1 MPAVGTALVVGG
13 GAAGAATA
21 ILLAE
26 AGVAVDLVEAQPEV
40 SALGSGITL
49 QGNALRVLR
58 RLEVLEQCA
67 ALGYECSGL
76 LVRAADPDATVLA
89 QLPDL
94 RFGGPDLPGTMGMY
108 RPDLA
113 RVLMARADEVGVTAR
128 FATTVEALD
137 QDPDG
142 VDARFSDGTERRY
155 DLVVGADGV
164 RSATRHL
171 LGVPLDTRALGM
183 GAWRMVAPRPDEVT
197 TAQLFFGGPCY
208 IAGITPTG
216 PDTAYW
222 FLVEDA
228 QDRTSQTPDEQLDA
242 FRELS
247 RAYHGPWDEVRDRFD
262 EPARL
267 NYTWFETHLLDAPWH
282 RGRVVLVGDAVHV
295 CPPTIAQGAA
305 AALEDAEVLGDLV
318 TAHDSLDDALA
329 AFTGRR
335 YDRVRT
341 VVEASLQ
348 MAQWNLDHVQ
358 GDVPG
363 LTRRIAE
370 LVAVPA

>member
-58 RLEVLEQCA
+58 RLGVLEQCA

-142 VDARFSDGTERRY
+142 VDVRFADGTQRRY

-171 LGVPLDTRALGM
+171 LGIPLDTRALGM
-183 GAWRMVAPRPDEVT
+183 GAWRMVAPRPAT
-197 TAQLFFGGPCY
+197 TSPRPSSSSAARATSPASPRPGRTPRTGSSSRTPRTAPLRPRPSSSTPSASCPGPTTVRGTRS
-208 IAGITPTG
+208 ATG
-216 PDTAYW
+216 STT
-222 FLVEDA
+222 
-228 QDRTSQTPDEQLDA
+228 R
-242 FRELS
+242 
-247 RAYHGPWDEVRDRFD
+247 
-262 EPARL
+262 
-267 NYTWFETHLLDAPWH
+267 
-282 RGRVVLVGDAVHV
+282 
-295 CPPTIAQGAA
+295 
-305 AALEDAEVLGDLV
+305 
-318 TAHDSLDDALA
+318 
-329 AFTGRR
+329 
-335 YDRVRT
+335 
-341 VVEASLQ
+341 
-348 MAQWNLDHVQ
+348 
-358 GDVPG
+358 PG
-363 LTRRIAE
+363 
-370 LVAVPA
+370 

>member
-1 MPAVGTALVVGG
+1 MPAVDTALVVGG

-21 ILLAE
+21 VLLAD
-26 AGVAVDLVEAQPEV
+26 AGDAVDLVEVQPEV

-58 RLEVLEQCA
+58 RLGVLEECA

-113 RVLMARADEVGVTAR
+113 RVLMARADEVGVTTR

-137 QDPDG
+137 QDADG
-142 VDARFSDGTERRY
+142 VDVRFSDGTTRRY
-155 DLVVGADGV
+155 GLVVGADGV
-164 RSATRHL
+164 RSSTRRL
-171 LGVPLDTRALGM
+171 LEVPLDTRAIGM
-183 GAWRMVAPRPDEVT
+183 GAWRMVAPRPEDVT

-228 QDRTSQTPDEQLDA
+228 QDRTSQTPDQQLDA

-247 RAYHGPWDEVRDRFD
+247 RAYHGPWDEVRERFD
-262 EPARL
+262 DPGRL

-318 TAHDSLDDALA
+318 ATGDTLDDALT
-329 AFTGRR
+329 AFTARR
-335 YDRVRT
+335 YERVRA